1 IWKEFVPQNM
11 AIFDERR
18 GAATDAFRAAGFS
31 CETPKSTMYLWVQ
44 LPEGVPSRPFADR
57 LMEEE
62 GVIVLPGAAFG
73 DGGEGFF
80 RVSFIVSPERLREA
94 ATRAGKVLAQFAA
107 RV

>member
-1 IWKEFVPQNM
+1 M

-18 GAATDAFRAAGFS
+18 LAATDAFRSAGFS
-31 CETPKSTMYLWVQ
+31 CETPKSTMYLWVA
-44 LPEGVPSRPFADR
+44 LPDGVPSKPFAEK
-57 LMEEE
+57 LMEDE

-80 RVSFIVSPERLREA
+80 RVSFIVAPERVREA
-94 ATRAGKVLAQFAA
+94 ATRAGRVLSTFEA